1 MLCDV
6 YKFKARDELLE
17 GDFRQDVKEVS
28 GERERKKE
36 WLYLMMDLRG
46 NSNALKLFDR
56 VVCGMS
62 ISSISPLSFLKIHS
76 V

>member
-17 GDFRQDVKEVS
+17 GDFRRYVEEVS

-36 WLYLMMDLRG
+36 WLYPMMDLRG
-46 NSNALKLFDR
+46 NRNALKLFDR
-56 VVCGMS
+56 VVCGTS